1 MIRRRR
7 WFGLAGATIAMLI
20 GCSDS
25 STPSD
30 PLPPA
35 AGIRIDPA
43 DSIVR
48 MGDATALHATYID
61 NAGHSIPGWGFTWS
75 TDNPGVALVS
85 PAGLVTARQP
95 GDVQISVT
103 GAGFSA
109 AHRMLIIDSQIVAR
123 VDLRASPFGIA
134 ISGST
139 AYLTLP
145 LADSIRVVNTTTAE
159 VVGSIATGG
168 APTTVAFNP
177 AGTRAYVANQ
187 GGTLGVIDPTT
198 HTVTG
203 SVPVPGS
210 PYAAVV
216 SGDGAT
222 IWVSSVDN
230 NTLYSVD
237 AISLT
242 LTGSGATP
250 TFAEGL
256 ARHPTIPRL
265 YSGAL
270 GAFIGDVNL
279 YEIDAGTLDSLR
291 GWVIGGTA
299 SNIAVA
305 PDGSRLFVADQGG
318 SLNVINLASGAAL
331 PPIPLM
337 GAASGI
343 AISPDGTRL
352 AISTTA
358 GWVEEYSMAT
368 LQRNRLVFV
377 SGTPRGLAYK
387 ADGSRLLVANEQR
400 WVDFI
405 R

>member
-1 MIRRRR
+1 
-7 WFGLAGATIAMLI
+7 MLGI
-20 GCSDS
+20 LVGFASACGES
-25 STPSD
+25 PSD
-30 PLPPA
+30 PLPSA

-48 MGDATALHATYID
+48 MGNTTALRATYI
-61 NAGHSIPGWGFTWS
+61 AESGHPIPGGGFSWA
-75 TDNPGVALVS
+75 TDNPASASVS
-85 PAGLVTARQP
+85 PAGLVTALEP
-95 GDVQISVT
+95 GDVRISVT

-109 AHRMLIIDSQIVAR
+109 VHGMLVVDSQIVAR
-123 VDLRASPFGIA
+123 VDLHASPFGIA
-134 ISGST
+134 IAGST

-145 LADSIRVVNTTTAE
+145 LADSVRVVNTTTAA

-187 GGTLGVIDPTT
+187 EGTLGVIDPAT

-203 SVPVPGS
+203 SVPVPGT
-210 PYAAVV
+210 PYAVVV

-222 IWVSSVDN
+222 IWISAVNN
-230 NTLYSVD
+230 NTLYAVD
-237 AISLT
+237 AMTLT
-242 LTGSGATP
+242 VTGSGSTP

-256 ARHPTIPRL
+256 ARHPTIARL

-291 GWVIGGTA
+291 GWVISGTA
-299 SNIAVA
+299 SNVAVA

-318 SLNVINLASGAAL
+318 SLNVINLASGAAQ
-331 PPIPLM
+331 PPIPLL
-337 GAASGI
+337 GSASGI
-343 AISPDGTRL
+343 AISPDGSKL
-352 AISTTA
+352 AISTTV
-358 GWVEEYSMAT
+358 GWVEEYNLAT
-368 LQRNRLVFV
+368 LAQSRYVWV
-377 SGTPRGLAYK
+377 GGTPRGLAYRP
-387 ADGSRLLVANEQR
+387 DGTRLLVANEAG